1 MHPFKK
7 DCLAALS
14 AFIEDSCNE
23 NKMEL
28 IIAFDEQESTVAEE
42 ILGQELYSELS
53 RIVIENDHPDEYLQK
68 LKLKY
73 FSA

>member
-1 MHPFKK
+1 MHSYKK
-7 DCLAALS
+7 DCLEALS
-14 AFIEDSCNE
+14 VFMEDSCNE

-28 IIAFDEQESTVAEE
+28 IIAFDELESSVAEE

-53 RIVIENDHPDEYLQK
+53 RIVIENDHPDDYLQI

>member
-1 MHPFKK
+1 M
-7 DCLAALS
+7 
-14 AFIEDSCNE
+14 EDSCNE

-28 IIAFDEQESTVAEE
+28 IIAFDELESSVAEE

-53 RIVIENDHPDEYLQK
+53 RIVIENDHPDDYLQI